1 MTILLVLWKL
11 ILSGALV
18 LLAWLGISL
27 GLIYLLGP
35 LLDELGRYDE

>member
-1 MTILLVLWKL
+1 MTILLGIWEF
-11 ILSGALV
+11 ILCGALV

>member
-1 MTILLVLWKL
+1 MTILLVIKF
-11 ILSGALV
+11 ILCGALV

-35 LLDELGRYDE
+35 LLDELGRDDE